1 MIRELLRFS
10 PLSEGTHAP
19 ALSLTADEGTWIKLR
34 DFEGHL
40 NVVLYFFKD
49 GDIPETSKLLRDL
62 NANRQ
67 QFEELETAI
76 FGVCAKRTD
85 QLRALRDALG
95 LAFYLI
101 YDPLAVT
108 SRSFGASGRVRPYC
122 KDTLFVI
129 DKNQRVAF
137 SQRGQPTVEQVLSAA
152 ANLQGVLAPDADA
165 AEDLNAPVQEERSAV
180 RDPGH
185 GPARVIEI
193 DPTKAEEMLNEE
205 DSLYVLVDVRTLSEF
220 ESDRSPQALHMP
232 VDEVTH
238 RYHELGQTDHL
249 IFVCQSGGRSA
260 QAAEFMC
267 SIGSYESYNGIG
279 GMSSWEGD
287 RASGPV
293 EG

>member
-10 PLSEGTHAP
+10 PLSEGSLAP

-49 GDIPETSKLLRDL
+49 GEIPETARLLRDL

-67 QFEELETAI
+67 QFEALETAI

-95 LAFYLI
+95 LDFYLI

-122 KDTLFVI
+122 KDTVFVI
-129 DKNQRVAF
+129 GKDQHVAF
-137 SQRGQPTVEQVLSAA
+137 SERGQPTVEQVLSAA
-152 ANLQGVLAPDADA
+152 ANLQGVIAPDADQA
-165 AEDLNAPVQEERSAV
+165 VDTSAGDEPTKSAI
-180 RDPGH
+180 REPGT

-193 DPTKAEEMLNEE
+193 DPTKAEEMLDEE
-205 DSLYVLVDVRTLSEF
+205 DSLYILVDVRTVSEF
-220 ESDRSPQALHMP
+220 ESDRSPQAIHMP

-267 SIGSYESYNGIG
+267 SIGSSEIYNVIG

-287 RASGPV
+287 RESGPV
-293 EG
+293 GG